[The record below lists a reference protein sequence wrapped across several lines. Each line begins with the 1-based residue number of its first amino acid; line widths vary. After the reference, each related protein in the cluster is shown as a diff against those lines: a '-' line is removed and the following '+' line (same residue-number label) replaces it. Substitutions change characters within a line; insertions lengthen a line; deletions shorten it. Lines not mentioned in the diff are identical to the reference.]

1 MRRCRAVPS
10 LLRDEEAMH
19 MADDSSKRP
28 FYEAQIQYLVAGD
41 VEGLIDNQYTD
52 DATLVSFDNQIKGN
66 AALKTYFKG
75 YLEMLGS
82 LEVVSTD
89 KFVETDDALFF
100 EATVNTNFGQAKV
113 FDAWVLRDGK
123 ISHHFTGVY
132 PPPA

>member
-1 MRRCRAVPS
+1 MP
-10 LLRDEEAMH
+10 EERT
-19 MADDSSKRP
+19 KRE
-28 FYEAQIQYLVAGD
+28 FYDAQIQYLVARD

-66 AALKTYFKG
+66 AALKEYFKG
-75 YLEMLGS
+75 YLEMLGN

-89 KFVETDDALFF
+89 KFVETDDSLFF

-132 PPPA
+132 PPAA

>member
-1 MRRCRAVPS
+1 MP
-10 LLRDEEAMH
+10 EE
-19 MADDSSKRP
+19 STKRQ
-28 FYEAQIQYLVAGD
+28 FYEAQIGYLVAGD

-66 AALKTYFKG
+66 AALKEYFKG
-75 YLEMLGS
+75 YLQMLGN

-89 KFVETDDALFF
+89 KFVETDDTLFF

-132 PPPA
+132 PPAA

>member
-1 MRRCRAVPS
+1 
-10 LLRDEEAMH
+10 
-19 MADDSSKRP
+19 MADDSPKRQ
-28 FYEAQIQYLVAGD
+28 FYEAQIRYLVAGD
-41 VEGLIDNQYTD
+41 VESLIDNQYTD

-66 AALKTYFKG
+66 AALKEYFKG
-75 YLEMLGS
+75 YLQMLGN

-89 KFVETDDALFF
+89 KFVETEDSLFF

-132 PPPA
+132 P